1 MVSLI
6 KLPSRV
12 ILCFQIRNFPG
23 GVREQNKG
31 IYETFLPKETIMAR
45 TKPYTG
51 GLLVL
56 DLVLTLITGGFWLLV
71 VLFREM
77 WRRN

>member
-1 MVSLI
+1 
-6 KLPSRV
+6 
-12 ILCFQIRNFPG
+12 
-23 GVREQNKG
+23 
-31 IYETFLPKETIMAR
+31 MAR

-51 GLLVL
+51 GLMTL
-56 DLVLTLITGGFWLLV
+56 DLILTLITGGIWLIV

>member
-1 MVSLI
+1 
-6 KLPSRV
+6 
-12 ILCFQIRNFPG
+12 
-23 GVREQNKG
+23 
-31 IYETFLPKETIMAR
+31 MAR